1 MMMWPTNGRLE
12 GDNDDEVDGDDD
24 DDDDD
29 DDERRGGGGR
39 GLDFNQAEKLPF
51 LHPKV
56 CSPDIFIVNLSQF

>member
-12 GDNDDEVDGDDD
+12 GDNDDDDDEVDDD

-39 GLDFNQAEKLPF
+39 GQSYISTKLKNYPF
-51 LHPKV
+51 YIQKSAPQTSL
-56 CSPDIFIVNLSQF
+56 L